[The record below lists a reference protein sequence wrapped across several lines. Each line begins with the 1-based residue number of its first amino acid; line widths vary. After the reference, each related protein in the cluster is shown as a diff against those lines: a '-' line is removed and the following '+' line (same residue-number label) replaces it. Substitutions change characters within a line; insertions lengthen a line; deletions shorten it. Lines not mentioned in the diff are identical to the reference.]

1 MDLSAEKAAF
11 NLKVWFRSCFVQV
24 QMGSTMWIRP
34 QQKKAKL
41 GGVGERK
48 KRNLCWRSLSFTEDK
63 AQSQW

>member
-11 NLKVWFRSCFVQV
+11 NLKVCFRSCFVRV

-41 GGVGERK
+41 GGQGEK
-48 KRNLCWRSLSFTEDK
+48 KEEKKFVLEKFVFY
-63 AQSQW
+63 